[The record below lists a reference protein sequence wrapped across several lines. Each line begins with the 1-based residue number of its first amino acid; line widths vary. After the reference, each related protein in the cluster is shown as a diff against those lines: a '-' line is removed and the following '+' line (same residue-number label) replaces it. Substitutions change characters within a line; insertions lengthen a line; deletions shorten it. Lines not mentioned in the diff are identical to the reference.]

1 MADAPIVKS
10 RRVTRDKLA
19 AIFKSHELIKAFE
32 NLIDDVSVAIPAAVG
47 AEADNADTVLKA
59 ASFSRQPAPA
69 PSMNNDTVDIMA
81 AQLFARQVPTPA
93 VPSDTASAILASQ
106 IFGA

>member
-19 AIFKSHELIKAFE
+19 AVFKSHELIKAFE
-32 NLIDDVSVAIPAAVG
+32 DLIDDVSVTLPDAVE

-69 PSMNNDTVDIMA
+69 PSMNNDAAGVMS
-81 AQLFARQVPTPA
+81 AQLFARQAPA
-93 VPSDTASAILASQ
+93 PAPAPDAASGILAAQ